1 MIRKISL
8 IWPILLLMLL
18 MTSAKAQQNENHI
31 VDDLMPVLDREMI
44 AVLIVNLEQADL
56 GGSLQRLIPQLDNLS
71 GESNEVANAAAQ
83 FLDEYS
89 DNLIEQGATH
99 LAILKRIGVLE
110 DYEPVFRCKDAVAA
124 KRVAKFVKEN
134 WVTIGNRIY
143 SPTRPQVTGRIVHEE
158 RYSRH
163 PKITPMDGAE
173 AGNLKVALDQMKDMP
188 VQFAMTLSAD
198 QRNALV
204 AGDPSSWENGATGSV
219 RNFRWFSA
227 GLNIQEKEIRFRIK
241 SANKATAEVFANGFK
256 EFMNTFSG
264 RMGFEKN
271 QPDLA
276 NWIGNLNLKTG
287 NDQLEL
293 RFSDKS
299 FDAMVDH
306 LSELTQQ
313 IIKRQA
319 MRKASLTLEAVAK
332 AMLKYEEEHG
342 TFPPPY
348 STDADGKP
356 LLSWRV
362 LILPYLDQKYLYQS
376 FRLDEPWDSPHNIRY
391 AGRVPRCFQVGETK
405 MVNKQFQTRLLALVS
420 ENSALREKT
429 TTIGQ
434 VVDGTVNTLSTVIA
448 SPQET
453 VVWSKPDDLSGTPES
468 ISQKLIESSPNGFW
482 AASCDSSVHFVMSG
496 SDAQK
501 LALAIQIDDGQIIG
515 DGKTLQRKLA
525 GPDSPG
531 PLFDATAGPPQWWMD
546 IDLIPQPA
554 MIGALSSQ

>member
-99 LAILKRIGVLE
+99 LAILKRIGVLD

-158 RYSRH
+158 RYSRY
-163 PKITPMDGAE
+163 PKITPMDAAE
-173 AGNLKVALDQMKDMP
+173 ADNLKVALDQMKDMP
-188 VQFAMTLSAD
+188 VQLAMTLSAD

-204 AGDPSSWENGATGSV
+204 AGDPSSWKNGVTGSV

-306 LSELTQQ
+306 LSELTQL

-496 SDAQK
+496 SDAKK

-531 PLFDATAGPPQWWMD
+531 PLFDATAGLPQWWMD